1 MVTTEGRS
9 MTKYSI
15 TRSLTYPSA
24 VLKCAFRRQHHFQ
37 HRTQPAQRAIGICKG
52 QAAPG

>member
-15 TRSLTYPSA
+15 TRSPTYPSA
-24 VLKCAFRRQHHFQ
+24 VLKGAFRRQYYFR
-37 HRTQPAQRAIGICKG
+37 HRPQSPQRAIGIGKG

>member
-15 TRSLTYPSA
+15 TRSPTYPSA
-24 VLKCAFRRQHHFQ
+24 VLKGAFRRQYYFQ
-37 HRTQPAQRAIGICKG
+37 HRARPAQCAIGIGKG
-52 QAAPG
+52 HAAPR